1 MRRAD
6 EGGAAEDASARLPA
20 AIGGG
25 AGPMDIDAPESR
37 AGTAASS
44 TTGRP
49 ARSSF
54 PPISAGQS
62 QLGDAGG
69 IPAPMGHGGPQILEI
84 ERNMTDEYR
93 QHKRAMHRAGAR
105 AASKTTRT
113 RSLKRTATL
122 FTSRHFRVKGA

>member
-6 EGGAAEDASARLPA
+6 EGGEDASARLPA

-44 TTGRP
+44 TTGRA

-69 IPAPMGHGGPQILEI
+69 IPAPMGHGGPLPESAVRRADLRDRAQHD
-84 ERNMTDEYR
+84 RRVSAAQASHAPGRR
-93 QHKRAMHRAGAR
+93 QSGVQDHTH
-105 AASKTTRT
+105 S
-113 RSLKRTATL
+113 
-122 FTSRHFRVKGA
+122 

>member
-1 MRRAD
+1 MPA
-6 EGGAAEDASARLPA
+6 GSRL
-20 AIGGG
+20 
-25 AGPMDIDAPESR
+25 R
-37 AGTAASS
+37 WVTAAPYRNRLS
-44 TTGRP
+44 
-49 ARSSF
+49 
-54 PPISAGQS
+54 
-62 QLGDAGG
+62 DA
-69 IPAPMGHGGPQILEI
+69 QILEI